1 MNSATSA
8 VATHIM
14 ARNTLDFATPSL
26 FMAIAQR
33 ENAMLEQR
41 TARQRT
47 GLITSHDR

>member
-1 MNSATSA
+1 MNSATRA
-8 VATHIM
+8 VATHII

-26 FMAIAQR
+26 LIAIAQR
-33 ENAMLEQR
+33 ENAILEQS